1 MESSNGVSLFVTSNG
16 SLESYPGNTSSCFTN
31 TLKSPISLNHS
42 INYEVQL
49 SNLHIPAYEN
59 ILKGND
65 YEYSYIAYNIGQFVY
80 DPYTRKYKLQ
90 EELNKELFRLA
101 PNKDFEGLFDSEDTL
116 KNLYQI
122 IPNDNSLRDLMG
134 NPSLKIQKENL
145 INRISKSLRL
155 DSKSKTFRKD
165 LKLLYHLKRY
175 LHLAEHNANKFD
187 GDNNLMANWYSQFN
201 GLLFADL
208 KHVPQE
214 KMYDL
219 MLYMMSNVNFP
230 PNKFTYLLKSSS
242 QYMEALPYPRAEGTS
257 ILSDVK
263 AERFVNHIKRL
274 AKKCDGLSLY
284 IGAYSDDVI
293 KTFIR
298 SGILQKGSG
307 LLKKCED
314 NINVDEVADIDIT
327 TPSDEN
333 GTNAITNKRKLIK
346 VPSIENPEN
355 NDVQPN
361 APLLGIYV
369 TFGRKMAK
377 FLAIEENQII
387 LVGHYGFPTSETP
400 QNYFLKITPD
410 FHKTK
415 VNTIMVYSDI
425 VKPSIRVAGLQTNI
439 LDIISVPNTGT
450 IQRTMAQAQFR
461 PLRNHEITDIT
472 IEMYNRDGDSIHYAK
487 DSYSAL
493 ELKIRP
499 VKDSD

>member
-1 MESSNGVSLFVTSNG
+1 MESSNGLSLFVTSNG

-80 DPYTRKYKLQ
+80 DPYTSKYKLQ

-116 KNLYQI
+116 ENLYQI

-175 LHLAEHNANKFD
+175 LHLAKHNANKFD
-187 GDNNLMANWYSQFN
+187 GGNNLMANWYSQFN

-208 KHVPQE
+208 KHVAQE

-219 MLYMMSNVNFP
+219 MVYMMSNANFP
-230 PNKFTYLLKSSS
+230 ANKFTYLLKSSS
-242 QYMEALPYPRAEGTS
+242 QYMEALPFPRAEGTS

-263 AERFVNHIKRL
+263 AERFVNHVKRL

-314 NINVDEVADIDIT
+314 SINVDKVTDINIT

-333 GTNAITNKRKLIK
+333 GTNVNTNKRKLIK
-346 VPSIENPEN
+346 LASIENPEN
-355 NDVQPN
+355 NDVLPN

-410 FHKTK
+410 FRKKK

-472 IEMYNRDGDSIHYAK
+472 IEMYNRDGDAIHYAK
-487 DSYSAL
+487 DSYSAV

-499 VKDSD
+499 VKDSE